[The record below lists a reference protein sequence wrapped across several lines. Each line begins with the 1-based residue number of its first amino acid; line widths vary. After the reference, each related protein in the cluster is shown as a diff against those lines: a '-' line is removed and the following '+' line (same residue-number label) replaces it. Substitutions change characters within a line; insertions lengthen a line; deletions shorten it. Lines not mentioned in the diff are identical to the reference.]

1 MTHVDRIGSGWRA
14 RWAKRENARR
24 RRAHE
29 DAVEAWCLRGVA
41 LQRLRAAAE
50 DAPTIRPALP
60 LDLAF
65 DETVVAVQPS
75 TGLVTVPRHV
85 DLPHPEL
92 SAIPVAHPDT
102 APPMP
107 EGSRVTDAGTAVVT
121 DRRVVLVSRKRTRE
135 WTYGQLGG
143 LTHHPAVP
151 VTLLHGSNGALV
163 AGLRVPRGAAARF
176 RLRLT
181 MAYADATGQRDAV
194 LTRLD
199 DAVVASRRLP
209 PAAPVLVSATQAP
222 GYHRLTRPAVAAGV
236 ALVALA
242 AFAAM
247 ADSDPT
253 GQPPTALS
261 TDGGVVVTT
270 TPGADTSIGP
280 AASSAP
286 AADPVAPGRVAPRP
300 APAGL
305 AGGWFMPPPVD
316 RRAPLPS
323 DRATTPVPQTAGP
336 PGRVPTPGGMPSP
349 TLGPTAPPPASP
361 TPTPTPT
368 PTPVQR
374 CGAPENPFG
383 YTYCGGSLIHEP
395 AVEVCGYFVC
405 VDGFWAGHGYLTQ
418 CGDGTV
424 GMVGGRY
431 GSCPD
436 RPGRKQPVYGMAF
449 HGGPVLPPATA
460 LPPAAAPGGAAQRQT
475 VTTTLPVA

>member
-1 MTHVDRIGSGWRA
+1 MTHVDRTGVGWRA
-14 RWAKRENARR
+14 RWAERENARR

-29 DAVEAWCLRGVA
+29 DAVEAWCQRGVD

-50 DAPTIRPALP
+50 DPPTIRPALP
-60 LDLAF
+60 LDLAY

-75 TGLVTVPRHV
+75 TELVTVPRHA

-102 APPMP
+102 APPLP
-107 EGSRVTDAGTAVVT
+107 EGSRVAGASTAVVT
-121 DRRVVLVSRKRTRE
+121 DRRIVLVSRKRTYE
-135 WTYGQLGG
+135 WTYAQLGG

-151 VTLLHGSNGALV
+151 VTLLHGPNGALV

-181 MAYADATGQRDAV
+181 MAYADATGQRAAV
-194 LTRLD
+194 LTRLNA
-199 DAVVASRRLP
+199 AVVASRRLP
-209 PAAPVLVSATQAP
+209 PAAPVLVSAAQAP
-222 GYHRLTRPAVAAGV
+222 GYHRLIRPGVAAGV
-236 ALVALA
+236 ALVATA

-247 ADSDPT
+247 ADSDPI
-253 GQPPTALS
+253 GHPPTVLP

-270 TPGADTSIGP
+270 TPGAGTSIGP

-286 AADPVAPGRVAPRP
+286 AVGRVAPGRVAPRP

-323 DRATTPVPQTAGP
+323 DRATTPVPQPGP
-336 PGRVPTPGGMPSP
+336 PGRVPTPGTVPSP
-349 TLGPTAPPPASP
+349 TPRPTAPPPAS
-361 TPTPTPT
+361 PTPTPT

-374 CGAPENPFG
+374 CGAPENPLG

-395 AVEVCGYFVC
+395 AVEVCSYFVC

-431 GSCPD
+431 GRCPD
-436 RPGRKQPVYGMAF
+436 RRGRKQPVYRMAL
-449 HGGPVLPPATA
+449 HAGPVVPAGY
-460 LPPAAAPGGAAQRQT
+460 PS
-475 VTTTLPVA
+475 

>member
-1 MTHVDRIGSGWRA
+1 MTHVDRTGSGWRV

-50 DAPTIRPALP
+50 DPPTIRPALP
-60 LDLAF
+60 LDLAP

-75 TGLVTVPRHV
+75 TGLVTVPRHA

-121 DRRVVLVSRKRTRE
+121 DRRILLVSRKRIHE

-151 VTLLHGSNGALV
+151 VTLLYGPNGALV
-163 AGLRVPRGAAARF
+163 AGLRLPRGAAARF

-247 ADSDPT
+247 TGSDPT
-253 GQPPTALS
+253 GHPPTARP
-261 TDGGVVVTT
+261 TDGPVVVTT

-286 AADPVAPGRVAPRP
+286 AVDPAAPGRVAPRP

-305 AGGWFMPPPVD
+305 AGGTFMPPPAD

-323 DRATTPVPQTAGP
+323 DRATTRVPPDAEPT
-336 PGRVPTPGGMPSP
+336 GRVPTPGGVPAP
-349 TLGPTAPPPASP
+349 TRAPTASP
-361 TPTPTPT
+361 TPAPS
-368 PTPVQR
+368 QR
-374 CGAPENPFG
+374 CGAPENPLG

-395 AVEVCGYFVC
+395 AAEVCSYFVC
-405 VDGFWAGHGYLTQ
+405 VDGFWAGRGYLTR

-436 RPGRKQPVYGMAF
+436 RTGRKQPVYGTAL
-449 HGGPVLPPATA
+449 HGGPAGPVGYPSAT
-460 LPPAAAPGGAAQRQT
+460 
-475 VTTTLPVA
+475 